1 MTEVTIIE
9 IDLGIEIDDII
20 AKNAE
25 ALSDKSKKDLD
36 LAIQIAKDKEKV
48 RERLKAEKEN
58 ANDALSMGMEFIY
71 NKLVDSMPSGVPCE
85 EVMEILK
92 DSVAN
97 QTAFTIRMR
106 KILRDRGNPYF
117 LSRKKIS
124 GVQYYI
130 FAEFNGEES

>member
-9 IDLGIEIDDII
+9 VDLGIEIDDII

-36 LAIQIAKDKEKV
+36 LAIQMAKDKDRL
-48 RERLKAEKEN
+48 RERLKTEKEN
-58 ANDALSMGMEFIY
+58 ANNALSMGMEFIY
-71 NKLVDSMPSGVPCE
+71 NKLVDSMPNGVPCE
-85 EVMEILK
+85 EIMETLK

-97 QTAFTIRMR
+97 QTAFTIRMK

-124 GVQYYI
+124 GVQHYV